1 MEWIKDFFSSKG
13 NLVARFYRVTTE
25 PEGKYEIMYDGC
37 QANMSVLTDGTKV
50 RIGSIT
56 YSLKDKKYDSMF
68 CDQVRSNYF
77 IPAYVTKFVLSYFRR
92 LYA

>member
-13 NLVARFYRVTTE
+13 NLVARFYRATTE
-25 PEGKYEIMYDGC
+25 PVGKYEIMYDRC

-68 CDQVRSNYF
+68 CDQVRSKYF
-77 IPAYVTKFVLSYFRR
+77 IPAYITKFVLSYFRR